1 MRLPHLPTSQ
11 FPRTISP
18 GPDGEHDAPLL
29 TYFLTSSAV
38 KLTPLDV
45 TAYKGIQGTFA
56 EAAFSAASVPA
67 VIPYVT
73 NLVSDGVLMQDV
85 LNTTQFLD
93 DWVELSAQA
102 NDAGDGLHAMPA
114 LAAAKQCFG
123 QYQESATQTVLDT
136 VPPNA
141 MIRFDSNPSEAV
153 LVDVFDVRAS
163 DDGAGYVMTLRQVP
177 AAAAATPA
185 REGVCHAKQSISAD
199 GTGSAEHYHHQ
210 SSCMETILDWNV
222 EEASAVD
229 GDGMVMFIKLRI
241 QFVPNPPP
249 IAGIDM

>member
-1 MRLPHLPTSQ
+1 M
-11 FPRTISP
+11 
-18 GPDGEHDAPLL
+18 
-29 TYFLTSSAV
+29 SSAV
-38 KLTPLDV
+38 KLTPLDA

-56 EAAFSAASVPA
+56 EAAFSLASVPA
-67 VIPYVT
+67 SIPYVT
-73 NLVSDGVLMQDV
+73 NLVSDGVLKQDV

-93 DWVELSAQA
+93 DWVELSAQS

-123 QYQESATQTVLDT
+123 KYQESVMQTVHDT

-141 MIRFDSNPSEAV
+141 MIRFDSNPSKAV

-185 REGVCHAKQSISAD
+185 REGVCHAKQSLSAD
-199 GTGSAEHYHHQ
+199 GTGGEEHYHHQ
-210 SSCMETILDWNV
+210 STCLETILDWNLKEV
-222 EEASAVD
+222 TS
-229 GDGMVMFIKLRI
+229 RR
-241 QFVPNPPP
+241 
-249 IAGIDM
+249 

>member
-73 NLVSDGVLMQDV
+73 NLVSDGVLKQDV

-93 DWVELSAQA
+93 DWV
-102 NDAGDGLHAMPA
+102 
-114 LAAAKQCFG
+114 
-123 QYQESATQTVLDT
+123 
-136 VPPNA
+136 
-141 MIRFDSNPSEAV
+141 
-153 LVDVFDVRAS
+153 
-163 DDGAGYVMTLRQVP
+163 
-177 AAAAATPA
+177 
-185 REGVCHAKQSISAD
+185 
-199 GTGSAEHYHHQ
+199 
-210 SSCMETILDWNV
+210 
-222 EEASAVD
+222 
-229 GDGMVMFIKLRI
+229 
-241 QFVPNPPP
+241 
-249 IAGIDM
+249 

>member
-1 MRLPHLPTSQ
+1 
-11 FPRTISP
+11 
-18 GPDGEHDAPLL
+18 L

-123 QYQESATQTVLDT
+123 QYQESVTQTVLDT

-177 AAAAATPA
+177 AAAAALPA
-185 REGVCHAKQSISAD
+185 REGVCHAQQSISAG
-199 GTGSAEHYHHQ
+199 GTGSTEHYHHQ

-229 GDGMVMFIKLRI
+229 GDGMVMFIKLSA
-241 QFVPNPPP
+241 N
-249 IAGIDM
+249 